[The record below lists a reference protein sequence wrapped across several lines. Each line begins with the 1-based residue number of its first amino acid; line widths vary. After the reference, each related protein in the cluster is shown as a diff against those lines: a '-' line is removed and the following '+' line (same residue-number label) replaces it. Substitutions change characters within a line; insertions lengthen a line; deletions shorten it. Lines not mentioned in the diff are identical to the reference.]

1 MMTAAK
7 YNVSELLVAGGFLLF
22 GLYLITS
29 GLRLPNG
36 PGFFPLVLG
45 GVTTLLSCGLFLQT
59 LRTNAGTVFKA
70 DNLSILLGV
79 ILLIGGYLACWG
91 VGSFA
96 LRTFI
101 LLTILLR
108 MLRESWRTGITV
120 ATMLTIGVTLAFKHG
135 LHVSLD

>member
-1 MMTAAK
+1 MKPPAK
-7 YNVSELLVAGGFLLF
+7 YNVSELLLAGGFLIF

-29 GLRLPNG
+29 GLRFPKG
-36 PGFFPLVLG
+36 AGFFPLALG

-59 LRTNAGTVFKA
+59 FRTNAGTMFAVG
-70 DNLSILLGV
+70 NLGILLGV
-79 ILLIGGYLACWG
+79 VLLIGGYLSLWG
-91 VGSFA
+91 MGSFA

-101 LLTILLR
+101 LLAILLR

-120 ATMLTIGVTLAFKHG
+120 SAVLTIGVTLAFKHG